1 MRFGDCGGEGRIH
14 GRVRP
19 MRRRQAP
26 VPIEPTEWP
35 PSPELVRRALE
46 TMCDP
51 EPGKTDMSG
60 FELAVVEVMVESTK
74 ERSVLE
80 VTEELAEHY
89 DRPPTRQDVM
99 RVSARRRRRREGV
112 EK

>member
-14 GRVRP
+14 GSVRP
-19 MRRRQAP
+19 TRRRQP
-26 VPIEPTEWP
+26 PQPIEPTEWP
-35 PSPELVRRALE
+35 PSPEMVRRALE
-46 TMCDP
+46 TMCNP

-80 VTEELAEHY
+80 MRDELAEHY
-89 DRPPTRQDVM
+89 DHAPTRQDVI
-99 RVSARRRRRREGV
+99 RVSSRRRLRRQGV